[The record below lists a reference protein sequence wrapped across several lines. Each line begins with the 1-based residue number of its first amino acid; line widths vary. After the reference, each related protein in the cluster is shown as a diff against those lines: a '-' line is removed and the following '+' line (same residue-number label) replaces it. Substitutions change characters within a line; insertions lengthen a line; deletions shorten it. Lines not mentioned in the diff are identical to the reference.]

1 MKKNTR
7 IAILIS
13 GTGSNALNMMRHF
26 QYHENIRIA
35 LIFSTRT
42 NEIIENESRERNIE
56 FKVSDNNNGQWH
68 ELAIKYCENLKID
81 FIVLAGFLKKIPSD
95 LINKFPNRIVNIH
108 PSLLPKFGGKGM
120 YGKFVHEAVISAGE
134 KKSGITI
141 HFVNKEFDE
150 GEIIAQFETEL
161 TEKDSPE
168 SVADKIHILEMKYF
182 PLVLEELLSNKNAPQ
197 L

>member
-1 MKKNTR
+1 MR
-7 IAILIS
+7 IAIFIS
-13 GTGSNALNMMRHF
+13 GTGSNALNLMRHF
-26 QYHENIRIA
+26 QNHENVQIA
-35 LIFSTRT
+35 LIFSTKP
-42 NEIIENESRERNIE
+42 NEIIENESRDRNIE
-56 FKVSDNNNGQWH
+56 YMVSDNNGQWY
-68 ELAIKYCENLKID
+68 ELAIKNCEILKID

-120 YGKFVHEAVISAGE
+120 YGKFVHEAVVSAGE

-141 HFVNKEFDE
+141 HFVNEEFDE

-161 TEKDSPE
+161 TEKDNPQ
-168 SVADKIHILEMKYF
+168 SVAEKIHKLEMKYF